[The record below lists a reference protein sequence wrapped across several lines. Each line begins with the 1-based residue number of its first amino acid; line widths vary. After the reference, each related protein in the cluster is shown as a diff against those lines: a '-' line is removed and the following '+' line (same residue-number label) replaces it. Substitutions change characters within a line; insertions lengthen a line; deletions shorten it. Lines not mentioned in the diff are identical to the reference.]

1 LKFFIVLM
9 IYLCVPNQ
17 DTYYFTL
24 QALLSSTSY
33 SADMINQAASICQ
46 KMMLLPLRDH
56 DADVDVDA
64 GVKEYIH
71 LLPPYIDDV
80 TTSKLFQDILTCLG
94 AVPPLRAF
102 RHRIDL
108 EILFMNFHTP
118 LRNQQQF
125 LLKIIETSCQTK
137 LVEKPNV
144 PPHNLIHFVEWVW
157 KNHKYLITTPVCFI
171 NMSYCSH

>member
-1 LKFFIVLM
+1 
-9 IYLCVPNQ
+9 
-17 DTYYFTL
+17 
-24 QALLSSTSY
+24 
-33 SADMINQAASICQ
+33 
-46 KMMLLPLRDH
+46 
-56 DADVDVDA
+56 
-64 GVKEYIH
+64 
-71 LLPPYIDDV
+71 
-80 TTSKLFQDILTCLG
+80 LTCLG

-157 KNHKYLITTPVCFI
+157 KNHKYLITTPVLESLALFHQYVLLLPLSTML
-171 NMSYCSH
+171 N